1 VDVGERTGA
10 YLNTG
15 VCAEFCGLDH
25 TSMRFS
31 VRIVTPAEFEQWTLG
46 GAGA

>member
-1 VDVGERTGA
+1 
-10 YLNTG
+10 

-31 VRIVTPAEFEQWTLG
+31 VRIVSPDEFTAWQQEMAEE
-46 GAGA
+46 AS

>member
-1 VDVGERTGA
+1 
-10 YLNTG
+10 

-31 VRIVTPAEFEQWTLG
+31 VRIVTPDEFDRWLAEEAAT
-46 GAGA
+46 